1 MKTVII
7 VSKCLSVT
15 KFNSHENWYEFHFK
29 GVCAGEAL
37 RRVLLKGRIDFQI
50 KKAEEYLMYVQMLS
64 CERGILKGTILKV
77 KNLEDCWDKS

>member
-15 KFNSHENWYEFHFK
+15 KFNSSESTYGFHFK

-37 RRVLLKGRIDFQI
+37 RKVILKGRLDFQI
-50 KKAEEYLMYVQMLS
+50 KKGEEYLMYVQMLT
-64 CERGILKGTILKV
+64 CENGVLKGSILKV
-77 KNLEDCWDKS
+77 KKLEDCWDKS